1 MSIILVHNDISLQHI
16 VLGVILSTLSIV
28 GTVGNI
34 LILVVYTK
42 SRESQ
47 ISRIFIKLLAVMDLV
62 VCLLIMPYTVVLNFA
77 GNYSNLV
84 CKLIE
89 FIRHFVVVTSG
100 MTLIGVAA
108 ERYVAIC
115 HPLKTRQECFWSR
128 LLLAIVCTAA
138 VAAFPATLFFSVN
151 KTTVEGTVYI
161 ESCTFDSNLQNIVW
175 HNVFNAVL
183 TSLFLIVVVSI
194 ITMYILIYIA
204 VRKSNKLFR
213 VVKPIGVVPRAK
225 TDSQNYPPHTQNYPH
240 QEISLRDFTSAGH
253 SEITGS
259 IQEPPSDRICRI
271 PNSNVQSQGHLQR
284 RHKELKT
291 ILMLF
296 ASFMIFAVTWIPFFV
311 NIMDK
316 ESHIIRYTFFI
327 NNVTNIF
334 VYGIFSKNTRTQI
347 RSLFCRKNV
356 AFG

>member
-28 GTVGNI
+28 GTVGNV

-138 VAAFPATLFFSVN
+138 GAAFPATLFFSVN
-151 KTTVEGTVYI
+151 RTTVEGTVYI

-213 VVKPIGVVPRAK
+213 GVTPIGIVPRAK
-225 TDSQNYPPHTQNYPH
+225 TESQNSPH
-240 QEISLRDFTSAGH
+240 QQVSLRDFTSAGH
-253 SEITGS
+253 SEVTGS
-259 IQEPPSDRICRI
+259 IQEPPSGRNGRI
-271 PNSNVQSQGHLQR
+271 PSTNVQLQGHLQR

-291 ILMLF
+291 VLMLF

-334 VYGIFSKNTRTQI
+334 VYGIFSRNTRTQI
-347 RSLFCRKNV
+347 RSLFCRKKV